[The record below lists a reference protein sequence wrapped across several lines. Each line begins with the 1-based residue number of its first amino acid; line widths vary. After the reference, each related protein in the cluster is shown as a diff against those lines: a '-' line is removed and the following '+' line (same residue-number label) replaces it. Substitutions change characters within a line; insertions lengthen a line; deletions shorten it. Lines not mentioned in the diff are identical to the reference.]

1 MRALRPAD
9 RLATRLFAA
18 QALIVAVG
26 AVTLVLV
33 AVAIAP
39 GLLRDH
45 VSHMMESMS
54 GQMSRDLDQALA
66 AALSLSLVI
75 AVGAALLASLAMSW
89 FITRRLTAPVTRMAA
104 VAGRIA
110 GGDYAAR
117 VPASRL
123 GVEFAALDS
132 AFNQMATTL
141 QDTEHRRRE
150 MLSDLAHELRTPL
163 ATVDSFLEGI
173 EDEVIPA
180 GPDTWRTL
188 REQTGRLRR
197 LVDDIDS
204 VSRAEERRL
213 DLRRETVRL
222 DDAVDDALR
231 AAAVVFAD
239 KGVALDHRR
248 DPAPVAVRADP
259 DRLREII
266 DNLLGNALRHTPAGG
281 TVTVT
286 TAGRPREV
294 DVTVAD
300 TGEGIAAEHLN
311 HLFDRFYR
319 VDPARGRHGGGS
331 GIGLTI
337 ARALAQAHGGS
348 LHAASDGVGRG
359 AVFTLTLPRAHPD
372 TGSGRA
378 G

>member
-1 MRALRPAD
+1 MRTLRPAD

-26 AVTLVLV
+26 ALTLALV
-33 AVAIAP
+33 AVAVAP

-45 VSHMMESMS
+45 VSHMMASMS
-54 GQMSRDLDQALA
+54 GQLSQDLDQALA
-66 AALSLSLVI
+66 ATLSLSLVI

-89 FITRRLTAPVTRMAA
+89 FITRRLTAPVTQMAA

-141 QDTEHRRRE
+141 QDTERRRRE
-150 MLSDLAHELRTPL
+150 MLADLAHELRTPI

-180 GPDTWRTL
+180 GADTWRTL
-188 REQTGRLRR
+188 REQTSRLRR

-204 VSRAEERRL
+204 VSRAEERQL
-213 DLRRETVRL
+213 DLRRQKVHL
-222 DDAVDDALR
+222 DDALDDALR
-231 AAAVVFAD
+231 AAEVVFAD
-239 KGVALDHRR
+239 KGVALAHRP
-248 DPAPVAVRADP
+248 DATPVTVQADP
-259 DRLREII
+259 DRLREIL
-266 DNLLGNALRHTPAGG
+266 DNLLGNALRYTPTGG
-281 TVTVT
+281 TVTIT
-286 TAGRPREV
+286 TANRPHEV

-300 TGEGIAAEHLN
+300 TGEGIAAEHLD

-319 VDPARGRHGGGS
+319 ADPARGRHGGGS

-359 AVFTLTLPRAHPD
+359 AVFTLTLPRVRQHD
-372 TGSGRA
+372 TW
-378 G
+378 